1 MRVLMLIG
9 LSASFA
15 LPLAFA
21 AQNAA
26 GCNPAGNVQFVCGQV
41 SPEELSGGTFTLTN
55 TGSRGALF
63 DTPIINQPQV
73 GILGV
78 GSVVK
83 RSRRD
88 HDGPFSGWCA

>member
-41 SPEELSGGTFTLTN
+41 SPEDLASYLGRSGYLRPVMRLMG
-55 TGSRGALF
+55 R
-63 DTPIINQPQV
+63 
-73 GILGV
+73 
-78 GSVVK
+78 SV
-83 RSRRD
+83 
-88 HDGPFSGWCA
+88 